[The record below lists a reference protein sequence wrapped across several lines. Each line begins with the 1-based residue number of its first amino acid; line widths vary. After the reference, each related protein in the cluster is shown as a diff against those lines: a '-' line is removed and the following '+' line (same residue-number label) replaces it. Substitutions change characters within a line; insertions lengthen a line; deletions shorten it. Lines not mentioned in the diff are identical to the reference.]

1 MPSGPPQWPL
11 RGGLLKQ
18 PGRLADAARVF
29 ADEWPHVMAS
39 RKAKAKAEASAAA
52 PEPPPERVKRERR

>member
-1 MPSGPPQWPL
+1 ML
-11 RGGLLKQ
+11 RQ
-18 PGRLADAARVF
+18 PGRLADAAATF